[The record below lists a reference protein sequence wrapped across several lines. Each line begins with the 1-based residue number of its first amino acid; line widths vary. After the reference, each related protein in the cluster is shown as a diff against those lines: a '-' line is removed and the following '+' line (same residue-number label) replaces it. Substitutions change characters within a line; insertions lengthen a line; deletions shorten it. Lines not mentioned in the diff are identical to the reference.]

1 MYRTMISA
9 VVSLNLLM
17 GSAFA
22 VSLHPDTFK
31 QTVDKKIPAA
41 PGSAVFV
48 NVKRIF
54 GLYGDLITK
63 SPQWESIAQQIE
75 QGCPDPSKD
84 LDEVAISLD
93 LTKASQDSAF
103 GGLVT
108 GRIDKIKLL
117 AFAAAN
123 GVNLTPSVN
132 RGVAIMTAKDERT
145 NVQLGFVDD
154 ETTLISSDNGGAH
167 EPMNALISTLKGEIP
182 SFGEATETSLPANYL
197 ALASVKV
204 LAEIVDQYGS
214 QLPPA
219 LEPVK
224 SIKVL
229 SLSIEAQDSGDGSAT
244 LAATCDTEA
253 SAQALGALLEELRQQ
268 FGQSG
273 ISGSDLL
280 NRLKV
285 SVTGKVAKLELSIT
299 KAELEEIFAR

>member
-9 VVSLNLLM
+9 LVGLNLIL
-17 GSAFA
+17 GSASA

-41 PGSAVFV
+41 PGSAIFV

-63 SPQWESIAQQIE
+63 SPQWESVAKQIE

-84 LDEVAISLD
+84 LDEVAVSLD
-93 LTKASQDSAF
+93 LAQANTV
-103 GGLVT
+103 GGVIT

-123 GVNLTPSVN
+123 GVTLTPSVN
-132 RGVAIMTAKDERT
+132 RGVAIMTAKHNST
-145 NVQLGFVDD
+145 NVQLGFVDY
-154 ETTLISSDNGGAH
+154 ETTLFSSDNAGAH

-204 LAEIVDQYGS
+204 PQEIVDQYGT
-214 QLPPA
+214 QVPPA

-224 SIKVL
+224 HIKVL
-229 SLSIEAQDSGDGSAT
+229 SLSVEAQDSGDGSAT

-253 SAQALGALLEELRQQ
+253 NAKALGAILEELRQQ
-268 FGQSG
+268 FGSSG
-273 ISGSDLL
+273 MSGSDLL

>member
-1 MYRTMISA
+1 MYRTMITA
-9 VVSLNLLM
+9 VLSLNLVM

-54 GLYGDLITK
+54 SLYGDLITS
-63 SPQWESIAQQIE
+63 SPQWESIAKQIE

-84 LDEVAISLD
+84 LDEVAVALD
-93 LTKASQDSAF
+93 LTKASQENNV
-103 GGLVT
+103 GGVIT

-117 AFAAAN
+117 AFAAAS
-123 GVNLTPSVN
+123 GVSLTPSVN
-132 RGVAIMTAKDERT
+132 RGVAIMTAKDERS
-145 NVQLGFVDD
+145 NVQLGFADD
-154 ETTLISSDNGGAH
+154 ETTFFSSDNAGAH
-167 EPMNALISTLKGEIP
+167 EPMNALISVLKGEIP
-182 SFGEATETSLPANYL
+182 NFAEATETSLPANYL
-197 ALASVKV
+197 ALASIKIP
-204 LAEIVDQYGS
+204 AEIVDQYGS
-214 QLPPA
+214 QIPA
-219 LEPVK
+219 ELEPVK

-253 SAQALGALLEELRQQ
+253 NAQALGAILEALRQQ

-280 NRLKV
+280 KRLKV